1 MRNDIEQFQ
10 QVNFSFIIFDE
21 SQQIKNASSKTA
33 SAAFMLNGDLKIA
46 LTGTP
51 IENHLSDLWS
61 QMQFVNTDLLGS
73 LSDFNK
79 YYGIPIAKNPEAP
92 QHEKLM
98 MLVSPYI
105 LRRTKQQVAPELPPL
120 TETVIYCDMAEDQR
134 ERYEQEKSRMRNS
147 ILEGVDETQM
157 KQESSVYYLT
167 ALMKLRQ
174 LANHPRLL
182 FPEEKLS
189 SGKFEAVM
197 EWLETILDE
206 NHKVLI
212 FSSFV
217 TQLEILEEFLVEREI
232 PFSKLTGVTGKR
244 EEVIKT
250 FRNDQT
256 KRVFLIS
263 LKAGGVGLNLAEA
276 DYVFILDPWWNPA
289 AESQAI
295 SRSHRIGQQK
305 SVFVYRFIT
314 KESIEEKIM
323 RMQEK
328 KRQLAENTILEES
341 FYSGLSR
348 EELLEL
354 MQ

>member
-1 MRNDIEQFQ
+1 MTLI
-10 QVNFSFIIFDE
+10 
-21 SQQIKNASSKTA
+21 
-33 SAAFMLNGDLKIA
+33 
-46 LTGTP
+46 
-51 IENHLSDLWS
+51 
-61 QMQFVNTDLLGS
+61 
-73 LSDFNK
+73 
-79 YYGIPIAKNPEAP
+79 
-92 QHEKLM
+92 
-98 MLVSPYI
+98 SPFI

-120 TETVIYCDMAEDQR
+120 TETVIYCDMTEDQR
-134 ERYEQEKSRMRNS
+134 ERYEQEKSRMRNALLDNV
-147 ILEGVDETQM
+147 IETQA

-182 FPEEKLS
+182 FPEENLS
-189 SGKFEAVM
+189 SGKFDVLL

-217 TQLEILEEFLVEREI
+217 TQLEILEDFLVEKEI
-232 PFSKLTGVTGKR
+232 PFSKLTGATGKR
-244 EEVIKT
+244 DEVIKM
-250 FRNDQT
+250 FRNDVT

-295 SRSHRIGQQK
+295 SRAHRIGQQK

-314 KESIEEKIM
+314 RETIEEKIM

-328 KRQLAENTILEES
+328 KRLLAENTILEES
-341 FYSGLSR
+341 FYSALSR

-354 MQ
+354 MK